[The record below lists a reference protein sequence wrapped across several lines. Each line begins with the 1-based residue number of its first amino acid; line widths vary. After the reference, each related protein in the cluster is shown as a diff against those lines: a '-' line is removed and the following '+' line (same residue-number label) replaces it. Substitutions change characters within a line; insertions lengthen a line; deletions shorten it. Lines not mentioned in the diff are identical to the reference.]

1 MLETSSEDELL
12 KVIVAV
18 GIMGMLSALFIVSIP
33 ELKYIEPFVNA
44 NKILIGNLLG
54 VLGYSALLVIWR
66 KEIAKLTLFIK
77 KEIEKIIIII
87 AF

>member
-1 MLETSSEDELL
+1 MLDTNANELVTVTVL
-12 KVIVAV
+12 V
-18 GIMGMLSALFIVSIP
+18 GITAMISAMFIVSIP
-33 ELKYIEPFVNA
+33 ELKSIEPFFNA

-77 KEIEKIIIII
+77 KEIEKLIIII